1 MEAPEQSQAPG
12 EEKPGG
18 KRDIKALVALIP
30 PADALRK
37 KEVKLVER
45 RMRIR
50 YDEDIDPGKARINP
64 ETAKALGIADAL
76 EVVVAGRHKFVFE
89 AVLDEDVPPNEV
101 YCNGELL
108 REKGVADNSIATVR
122 KAREKPPA
130 RGEAEEQE

>member
-1 MEAPEQSQAPG
+1 METPEHTQAPG
-12 EEKPGG
+12 EDKPEG

-45 RMRIR
+45 RMRVR
-50 YDEDIDPGKARINP
+50 YDEDIDPAKARINP
-64 ETAKALGIADAL
+64 STAKALGITDAL
-76 EVVVAGRHKFVFE
+76 EVVIAGRHKFVFE
-89 AVLDEDVPPNEV
+89 AVLDEEVPPNEV

-122 KAREKPPA
+122 KARSRPPA
-130 RGEAEEQE
+130 QGESQEQE